1 MKYLKIIIM
10 ILHTKI
16 MRLIY
21 LFTLLMLF
29 SCKKSNASDIV
40 EKEVIKTQKKQI
52 IKERDNW
59 LFYRTISLS
68 PNSYSCTDEKIRL
81 FQIDVSNDSIYINNK
96 YTDDVYTNKI
106 SPQGYFEHKYLYE
119 SYVKIFKKEFNLDFP
134 KEILTIR
141 NKKVY
146 DKNSELDKY
155 FQDAFF
161 INEYMFYEKDG
172 CIVCLKKKTKN
183 NICFE
188 KNSQSFPYDKKH
200 PIENIK
206 YKILECDIIGAK
218 EFSCSGEALRYISLP
233 SYNDITL
240 ILVPQD
246 CGDNPYR
253 FFLLTVKDN
262 KIISNLY
269 VEGELVDPE
278 NAENAEVTNF
288 SIDKDYIIKVKTLEK
303 VKGETKSEIVNN
315 YEINELGKLIKV

>member
-1 MKYLKIIIM
+1 M

-21 LFTLLMLF
+21 LFTLLLLF
-29 SCKKSNASDIV
+29 SCKKSNSSAIV
-40 EKEVIKTQKKQI
+40 EKKVIEIQKKEI
-52 IKERDNW
+52 IQERDNW

-68 PNSYSCTDEKIRL
+68 PSYSCTDAKLRL

-96 YTDDVYTNKI
+96 YTDDVYTKMI
-106 SPQGYFEHKYLYE
+106 SPENYFEHKYLYE
-119 SYVKIFKKEFNLDFP
+119 SYIKILKKEFNLDFP
-134 KEILTIR
+134 KKILTIR

-172 CIVCLKKKTKN
+172 CIVCLKKKSKN

-188 KNSQSFPYDKKH
+188 KNSQSFPYYKKH

-206 YKILECDIIGAK
+206 YEILQCDIIGAK

-233 SYNDITL
+233 NYNNINL
-240 ILVPQD
+240 IMVPQD

-253 FFLLTVKDN
+253 FFLLTIKDN

-269 VEGELVDPE
+269 VEGELTDPEIIE
-278 NAENAEVTNF
+278 NAELTNF
-288 SIDKDYIIKVKTLEK
+288 MIDQNHIINVNTKIVIDKKVQSEEIQKYKIDEEGKIIKL
-303 VKGETKSEIVNN
+303 
-315 YEINELGKLIKV
+315 